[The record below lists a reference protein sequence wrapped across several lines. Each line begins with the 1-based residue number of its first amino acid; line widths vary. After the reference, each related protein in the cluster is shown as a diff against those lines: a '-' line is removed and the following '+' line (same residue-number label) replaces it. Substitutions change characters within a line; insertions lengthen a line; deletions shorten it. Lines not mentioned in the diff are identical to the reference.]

1 VRTGPV
7 DTKQFMRFSYLLTA
21 AVVTGCSSIHVAS
34 PPPDWPAKT
43 GYGTCE
49 QLAGHYSDH
58 PVVAPSN
65 PDPSYQGAL
74 SAQLGVWTGTS
85 IPSKERSVHI
95 SFLSD
100 KALTVIVSHGT
111 KVLVEKQLQ
120 LGVQYSCEMG
130 AVVLSSKFRGSS
142 EGMSQDTKN
151 TTSLLRAADASLLVQ
166 HVRSSNTSEMLI
178 PGRNFAE
185 SWYWY
190 RKINK

>member
-1 VRTGPV
+1 
-7 DTKQFMRFSYLLTA
+7 
-21 AVVTGCSSIHVAS
+21 
-34 PPPDWPAKT
+34 
-43 GYGTCE
+43 
-49 QLAGHYSDH
+49 
-58 PVVAPSN
+58 
-65 PDPSYQGAL
+65 
-74 SAQLGVWTGTS
+74 
-85 IPSKERSVHI
+85 
-95 SFLSD
+95 
-100 KALTVIVSHGT
+100 
-111 KVLVEKQLQ
+111 
-120 LGVQYSCEMG
+120 VQYSCEMG